1 MFAMLE
7 LSGAVRALRIGFP
20 PRDTRSKFPS
30 CCRRVSTVA
39 IRQRVVS
46 SVRDERTQ
54 MPADRPV
61 AMVPHSNAGLLIPA
75 IGSGAYVIRC
85 LRG

>member
-1 MFAMLE
+1 M
-7 LSGAVRALRIGFP
+7 P
-20 PRDTRSKFPS
+20 PGILAAGCASAQ
-30 CCRRVSTVA
+30 RVSAAGYEVQVRFLLQASVTVA
-39 IRQRVVS
+39 IRRRVVS